1 MCMNATVS
9 MRCMSPALTK
19 SSVIRHFDIGG
30 TLEIYHKIIP
40 GFYMRLLHLIFVDP
54 DTNQYKDPAK
64 WNGRCTHPCALAGII
79 AVLNMPNIQY
89 PPPPLFCHMTL
100 CCDYVKIALVA
111 LSGICA
117 WMKQCL

>member
-1 MCMNATVS
+1 MPQN
-9 MRCMSPALTK
+9 K
-19 SSVIRHFDIGG
+19 
-30 TLEIYHKIIP
+30 P

-54 DTNQYKDPAK
+54 DTNQYKDLQSGMVGAP
-64 WNGRCTHPCALAGII
+64 THVHLAGII
-79 AVLNMPNIQY
+79 AVLNMPNMQY

-117 WMKQCL
+117 WMQQCL